1 MKINYTSPIFIIDDD
16 PFWTSLLTQ
25 MLNGL
30 GYTNITS
37 FVNGADAL
45 RKLYINPAVIFLD
58 YEMKEM
64 NGLEALQKIMLYND
78 SLSVVICSSQRDIKV
93 AVQAMKKGLFDYLP
107 KSGVMHN
114 DIEMV
119 LKNLSLEKAVTEKIY

>member
-58 YEMKEM
+58 YEMTEM
-64 NGLEALQKIMLYND
+64 NGLEVLQKLMLYSD
-78 SLSVVICSSQRDIKV
+78 SFSVVICSSQRDIKV
-93 AVQAMKKGLFDYLP
+93 VVQAMKSGSFDYLQ
-107 KSGVMHN
+107 KSTTMQSDV
-114 DIEMV
+114 EMV
-119 LKNLSLEKAVTEKIY
+119 LKNISLAKAVTEKIY